1 MTDEKYH
8 LSARLMHWIMSLGFV
23 FMWSCGTR

>member
-8 LSARLMHWIMSLGFV
+8 LAARLIHWIMALGFV
-23 FMWSCGTR
+23 FMWGAATR